1 MRVIE
6 ASRLGESLEL
16 NWPLVADFL
25 TRFIREELAWRG
37 YEKAIVAVSGG
48 VDSATTLALAVR
60 ALGQDRV
67 HALFLPHRDSS
78 PLSREHAY
86 LVAETFGVALEEV
99 DITPMVEAYAALTPD
114 LTPHRKGNVMAR
126 TRMMVLFDKSQAY
139 QALPLGTGNKTER
152 LFGYYTWHGDDTPPV
167 NPLGDLYKTQVWA
180 LARFLGVPEAVVAK
194 PPTADLIP
202 GQTDEAD
209 LGVRYLRADCHPGA
223 LPEGLPR
230 GLPSEPGLHRGGD
243 PAGQGGGQPHPL
255 EAGPAHRGPPLLHGH
270 RGVLPEAPGLPAMSD
285 QELKTYLSRAK
296 TIAVLGAHKDPSRPA
311 HYVPRYLFERGYRIL
326 PVNPR
331 FAGEELFG
339 EKVAASLLELQSP
352 VDILDVFRP
361 GEALMAH
368 LQEILALRPGLVWLQ
383 SGIRN
388 PAFEERVREAGIP
401 LVADRCLMVEHRR
414 LF

>member
-78 PLSREHAY
+78 PLSRVHAY
-86 LVAETFGVALEEV
+86 LVAETFGVAFEEV
-99 DITPMVEAYAALTPD
+99 DITPMVEAYDALTPD

-126 TRMMVLFDKSQAY
+126 ARMMVLFDKSQAY

-152 LFGYYTWHGDDTPPV
+152 LFGYFTWHGDDTPPV
-167 NPLGDLYKTQVWA
+167 NPLGDLYKTQVWR
-180 LARFLGVPEAVVAK
+180 LAEYLGVPEAVVKK

-209 LGVRYLRADCHPGA
+209 LGVRYLRADFILEHYLKGYPEGYLLGLGFTEEEIRRVKEGVNRTHWKRA
-223 LPEGLPR
+223 LPTV
-230 GLPSEPGLHRGGD
+230 
-243 PAGQGGGQPHPL
+243 A
-255 EAGPAHRGPPLLHGH
+255 LLSST
-270 RGVLPEAPGLPAMSD
+270 A
-285 QELKTYLSRAK
+285 
-296 TIAVLGAHKDPSRPA
+296 I
-311 HYVPRYLFERGYRIL
+311 
-326 PVNPR
+326 
-331 FAGEELFG
+331 GEFY
-339 EKVAASLLELQSP
+339 
-352 VDILDVFRP
+352 
-361 GEALMAH
+361 
-368 LQEILALRPGLVWLQ
+368 LRPLDY
-383 SGIRN
+383 R
-388 PAFEERVREAGIP
+388 P
-401 LVADRCLMVEHRR
+401 
-414 LF
+414 